1 MGRMETTMD
10 RYQELTDEITR
21 LQEERSRINC
31 EAPGMAYNSDGDEIS
46 IDYCGFNRPS
56 EY

>member
-1 MGRMETTMD
+1 MD

-21 LQEERSRINC
+21 LQAERSRLNC
-31 EAPGMAYNSDGDEIS
+31 EASGMAYNHEGDEVS
-46 IDYCGFNRPS
+46 IDWNGVNRPS

>member
-1 MGRMETTMD
+1 MD

-21 LQEERSRINC
+21 LQAERSRINC
-31 EAPGMAYNSDGDEIS
+31 EAAGMAYNHEGDEVS
-46 IDYCGFNRPS
+46 IDYRGFNRPS